1 MNPNLFKSAEFYQ
14 RRYHNFATLLIVP
27 LILLV
32 IFLTLFSL
40 FAKKEVTLTSRGEI
54 TPTSIIASIQST
66 SNNTIIANHLSNN
79 QFVQKDDLI
88 IQYSETMEQSQKE
101 TLERQLATVERQKS
115 ELEIL
120 ISSLEQGSNLFAGN
134 SEFGYINTFNNF
146 ISQSQDIELG
156 IAKVNTEVDNQA
168 NIVNNTITA
177 IED

>member
-1 MNPNLFKSAEFYQ
+1 S
-14 RRYHNFATLLIVP
+14 
-27 LILLV
+27 
-32 IFLTLFSL
+32 
-40 FAKKEVTLTSRGEI
+40 LTSRGEI

-88 IQYSETMEQSQKE
+88 IQYSETMEQFQKE

-134 SEFGYINTFNNF
+134 S
-146 ISQSQDIELG
+146 
-156 IAKVNTEVDNQA
+156 
-168 NIVNNTITA
+168 
-177 IED
+177 

>member
-1 MNPNLFKSAEFYQ
+1 
-14 RRYHNFATLLIVP
+14 HNFATLLIVP

-88 IQYSETMEQSQKE
+88 IQYSETMEQSQK
-101 TLERQLATVERQKS
+101 
-115 ELEIL
+115 
-120 ISSLEQGSNLFAGN
+120 
-134 SEFGYINTFNNF
+134 
-146 ISQSQDIELG
+146 
-156 IAKVNTEVDNQA
+156 
-168 NIVNNTITA
+168 
-177 IED
+177 